1 MKIKMSFEDR
11 AKKALINSI
20 CLLIERNPDGNIPKI
35 FKLSKAL
42 IKDDR
47 TKKILNSIEKS
58 YEEMPSV
65 KEFFDN
71 SLVNINPEIRRNIF
85 MNLVGNSNSSD
96 NNKEK
101 HIPISI
107 ILSPNNK
114 CNLRCV
120 NCSLSNSSSETLN
133 FNDVDRVIGK
143 AQRSGVNYIIL
154 FGGEPF
160 LLDFMFKIYEKYSDI
175 IFTPVTNG
183 TLFTKECVNKLLHLG
198 NIIPTISLDNIENRI
213 DYTYGEGTF
222 EKVVTGMNLL
232 KDKGIPF
239 GVSTAVSSA
248 NFSAVTSDYFID
260 MLIKN
265 GSKFSIYSN
274 SFCSNSHINK
284 SISKTERLILGEKI
298 NIMRNTKPYFFID
311 LFNDQKYL
319 EEFINPG
326 SSDSHSF
333 FLGNI
338 PQNKLQSIS
347 LEHLIQST
355 MI

>member
-42 IKDDR
+42 VKDDS
-47 TKKILNSIEKS
+47 TKKILAGIEKS

-71 SLVNINPEIRRNIF
+71 SLVNINPEIRKNIF
-85 MNLVGNSNSSD
+85 MNLVGGNNNSSKQ
-96 NNKEK
+96 NEK
-101 HIPISI
+101 HLPLSI

-114 CNLRCV
+114 CNLSCV
-120 NCSLSNSSSETLN
+120 NCTLSSSHSQVLN
-133 FNDVDRVIGK
+133 FDDVDRIVGN
-143 AQRSGVNYIIL
+143 AQKLGVNYIIL

-183 TLFTKECVNKLLHLG
+183 TLFTKQCVNKLLNLG

-213 DYTYGEGTF
+213 DYTCGEGTF
-222 EKVVTGMNLL
+222 EKIINGMNLL
-232 KDKGIPF
+232 KDRGIPF
-239 GVSTAVSSA
+239 GVSTAVSSD
-248 NFSAVTSDYFID
+248 NISAVTSDKFID

-274 SFCSNSHINK
+274 SFCSNAHINK
-284 SISKTERLILGEKI
+284 SISKTERLVLGEKI
-298 NIMRNTKPYFFID
+298 RIMRNTKPYFFID
-311 LFNDQKYL
+311 LFNDQKYI
-319 EEFINPG
+319 EQFMNPD

-333 FLGNI
+333 FIGKI
-338 PQNKLQSIS
+338 PQDKLQSIS

-355 MI
+355 II